1 MTAPEAVT
9 FMTDQALTARW
20 VGILLRE
27 VGDTPG
33 DKVIGWLSKDG
44 LVGNPLAVT
53 VAFHTYNRYVA
64 AAKSTP
70 ETIVDDL
77 IGYYVMLG
85 KALTR
90 AGVQV

>member
-1 MTAPEAVT
+1 LTATEAVS
-9 FMTDQALTARW
+9 FMTDQALTARC

-27 VGDTPG
+27 SGDTPG